1 MTPQPTRKRESSSY
15 DGWLYV
21 ETEAV
26 CTCACMCELTKVA
39 LTEIALSSALTL
51 HCGLCNAQQPGAPL
65 LSWLI

>member
-51 HCGLCNAQQPGAPL
+51 HCGLFVTLSSLEHLSFPG
-65 LSWLI
+65 